1 ELAKLLRNE
10 INYSNKELSELFG
23 KNKSTISRWMKG

>member
-1 ELAKLLRNE
+1 AKLLKNE
-10 INYSNKELSELFG
+10 LDYTHKDLSDLFG